1 MNSSYEGT
9 WRPLTVGAGDM
20 MSLPS
25 PRAGHSLDYDYDSNL
40 TICFGGAS
48 HEEGLNSD
56 TYVLDHGIKIS
67 LKSRFSGLEK
77 D

>member
-1 MNSSYEGT
+1 MNTAYEGT

-40 TICFGGAS
+40 SISFGGAS

-56 TYVLDHGIKIS
+56 TYVLDHGTL
-67 LKSRFSGLEK
+67 LKLTYRFSCME
-77 D
+77 